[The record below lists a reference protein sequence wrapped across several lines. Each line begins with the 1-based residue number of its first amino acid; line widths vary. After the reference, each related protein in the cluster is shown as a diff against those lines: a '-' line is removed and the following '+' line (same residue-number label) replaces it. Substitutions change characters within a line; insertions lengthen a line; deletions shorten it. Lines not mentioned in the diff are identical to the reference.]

1 VNRDRDTRLA
11 HQLRADATGHP
22 RRATG
27 HDTPTQ

>member
-11 HQLRADATGHP
+11 HQLRADATRHP

-27 HDTPTQ
+27 HDISTQ